1 MQPCRTCSK
10 FVKWTKLVEAPL
22 ILMGYGASCNITF
35 LSGVDPVVFM
45 DQEQIA
51 AVRRTQLLFFILMWL
66 HVLVPVWGVGLRPL
80 ACRDCGF
87 ESRRGHGWMDGWMDG
102 CCECCV
108 LSGRVLCDELIT
120 RPEESYLLWC
130 VVVCDLENSIMRRPW
145 PTGGCRAKNKQTCFG
160 RFRPSSGS

>member
-1 MQPCRTCSK
+1 MLDLIHWGIIPWTHMQPCRTCSK

-87 ESRRGHGWMDGWMDG
+87 ESRRGHGWMDGWMDVVSAV
-102 CCECCV
+102 CCQVEFSATSWSLVQRSPTCCGA
-108 LSGRVLCDELIT
+108 SLCVI
-120 RPEESYLLWC
+120 
-130 VVVCDLENSIMRRPW
+130 
-145 PTGGCRAKNKQTCFG
+145 
-160 RFRPSSGS
+160 